1 MNEWMNELNELPSS
15 KFILIETKWNL
26 LQPRILK
33 LRSLVP
39 QLRCFAQS
47 FFFFSDKHRNARIKV
62 SAFR

>member
-1 MNEWMNELNELPSS
+1 MNEWMNELDELPSS

-39 QLRCFAQS
+39 QLRYFAQS
-47 FFFFSDKHRNARIKV
+47 FFSYKHRNARIKV